1 MAEEIPAPVTESVHP
16 SSGVPLE
23 TAAGPHSVAIVGA
36 GPRGTSVLERL
47 SAYAATVPDRTLH
60 VHVCDDAEAGP
71 GEIWDPEQPREL
83 LLNATARQL
92 TLFTDET
99 IGAARVRNGP
109 DLYEWT
115 QLIAQRVGLGG
126 GASVPAIAAE
136 LFAAW
141 TAPDY
146 APAADIL
153 ALCAATREDT
163 FLPRA
168 VYGEYLRWYFAGVV
182 RTAPENMRVS
192 VHHARVVG
200 LRPVAG
206 PRADADYCAEESRA
220 KAGESGWEVEL
231 AGSPEVAGPPDSVG
245 SQEAEGLQ
253 EPAGRTQWAA
263 AAPSLHVNEVVLA
276 LGWVSNDPGP
286 ARPDDPRIAWLPP
299 GHVLRHDLEA
309 IPDRARVVVRGL
321 GLTAMDIIARLTEGR
336 GGVYMAASAGSGG
349 SAGAGGAEDSA
360 QAGTTQGDPSADSPV
375 TLPRGPLAYRA
386 SGREPIVLLASNSG
400 NPYRCKPADYGP
412 EAADHTLLH
421 AAIARAGARRAA
433 TGEPVDFAAELYP
446 AVLADAAIAY
456 YRARVRL
463 DGAPVAATAEL
474 CAAIADRCATIA
486 AAGDL
491 GAVEPY
497 AVDEELLAAAC
508 PNPAE
513 RFDPVRLRPR
523 VPNPLPAGQDYTAW
537 LRDFFAADAA
547 RAEAGPA
554 VAFNA
559 AIGSVSAARGPLA
572 AFTRGRV
579 LTEESFRTAYQPFR
593 TLGARLG
600 GGPPPERYRQLAA
613 LIDAEVVAGLGARP
627 TVRALADSDGARR
640 GSDETLTGSDQAPAA
655 PGAASHPSGE
665 ALTGSVFV
673 CESAH
678 SATPVAADVLIDG
691 WLANPMLVQSEDPLV
706 CGLYAAG
713 LVRSSSLES
722 ASGGSI
728 PTTSIDITADNRVI
742 GPAGRAVPGLFSL
755 GLPNDD
761 VSGHSFVS
769 PHPRSGANFLVE
781 TDRVARTI
789 VGAPAGE

>member
-1 MAEEIPAPVTESVHP
+1 VAEEIPAPVTESVHP
-16 SSGVPLE
+16 FSGVPLE
-23 TAAGPHSVAIVGA
+23 TAVGPHSVAIVGA

-115 QLIAQRVGLGG
+115 QLIAQRAGLGG

-206 PRADADYCAEESRA
+206 PRADADSCAEESRA
-220 KAGESGWEVEL
+220 KAGEAGWEVEF

-253 EPAGRTQWAA
+253 GSAGRTQRAA
-263 AAPSLHVNEVVLA
+263 VAPSLHVNEVVLA

-286 ARPDDPRIAWLPP
+286 ARPDDPRIVWLPP

-309 IPDRARVVVRGL
+309 ISDRARVVVRGL

-336 GGVYMAASAGSGG
+336 GGVYTAASAGSGG
-349 SAGAGGAEDSA
+349 SAGASGSEDSA
-360 QAGTTQGDPSADSPV
+360 QAGTTQGDPSADRPV
-375 TLPRGPLAYRA
+375 TLPRGPLVYRA
-386 SGREPIVLLASNSG
+386 SGREPTVLLASNSG

-433 TGEPVDFAAELYP
+433 TGAPVDFAAELYP

-474 CAAIADRCATIA
+474 CAAIAAG
-486 AAGDL
+486 GDL
-491 GAVEPY
+491 GAVDPG

-627 TVRALADSDGARR
+627 TVRALSDSDGALR

-655 PGAASHPSGE
+655 LGAASHPSGE

-691 WLANPMLVQSEDPLV
+691 WLANPMLVQSADPLV
-706 CGLYAAG
+706 RGLYAAG

-722 ASGGSI
+722 ASGGSA

>member
-1 MAEEIPAPVTESVHP
+1 MAEDIPAPVTESVHP

-23 TAAGPHSVAIVGA
+23 TAVGPHSVAIVGA

-115 QLIAQRVGLGG
+115 QLIAQRAGLGG
-126 GASVPAIAAE
+126 GASVPAAAAE

-146 APAADIL
+146 APAADIF

-192 VHHARVVG
+192 VHRARVVG

-206 PRADADYCAEESRA
+206 SRADADSCAEESRA
-220 KAGESGWEVEL
+220 AAGEAGWEVEF
-231 AGSPEVAGPPDSVG
+231 AGSPEVAGPPDSAG
-245 SQEAEGLQ
+245 SPEAEGLQ
-253 EPAGRTQWAA
+253 GSAGRTQRAA
-263 AAPSLHVNEVVLA
+263 VAPSLRVNDVVLA

-336 GGVYMAASAGSGG
+336 GGVYTAASAGSGG
-349 SAGAGGAEDSA
+349 SEDSA
-360 QAGTTQGDPSADSPV
+360 QAGTTQGDPIVDSPV
-375 TLPRGPLAYRA
+375 TLPRGPLVYRA
-386 SGREPIVLLASNSG
+386 SGREPTVLLASNSG

-474 CAAIADRCATIA
+474 CAAIAAG
-486 AAGDL
+486 GDL
-491 GAVEPY
+491 G

-508 PNPAE
+508 PIPAE

-523 VPNPLPAGQDYTAW
+523 VPSPLPAGQDYTAW

-627 TVRALADSDGARR
+627 TVRALTDSDGALR
-640 GSDETLTGSDQAPAA
+640 GSNETLTGSDQAPAA

-678 SATPVAADVLIDG
+678 SAAPVAADVLIDG
-691 WLANPMLVQSEDPLV
+691 WLANPMLVQSADPLV

-713 LVRSSSLES
+713 LVRSSSLEA

-781 TDRVARTI
+781 TDRVALTI

>member
-1 MAEEIPAPVTESVHP
+1 M
-16 SSGVPLE
+16 E
-23 TAAGPHSVAIVGA
+23 TAVGPHSVAIVGA

-47 SAYAATVPDRTLH
+47 SAYASTVPHRTLH

-115 QLIAQRVGLGG
+115 QLVAQRAGLGG

-136 LFAAW
+136 LFAVW

-200 LRPVAG
+200 LRPVSG
-206 PRADADYCAEESRA
+206 PRADADSCAEESRA
-220 KAGESGWEVEL
+220 KAGEAGWEVEF

-253 EPAGRTQWAA
+253 GSAGRTQRAA

-336 GGVYMAASAGSGG
+336 GGVYTAASAGSGG
-349 SAGAGGAEDSA
+349 SEDS
-360 QAGTTQGDPSADSPV
+360 V
-375 TLPRGPLAYRA
+375 HLPRGPLVYRA

-474 CAAIADRCATIA
+474 CAAIAAG
-486 AAGDL
+486 GDL
-491 GAVEPY
+491 GAVDPG

-508 PNPAE
+508 PDPAE

-523 VPNPLPAGQDYTAW
+523 VPNPLPVGQDYTAW
-537 LRDFFAADAA
+537 LRDFFTADAA

-579 LTEESFRTAYQPFR
+579 LTEESFRTSYQPFR

-627 TVRALADSDGARR
+627 TVRALTDSDGALR

-691 WLANPMLVQSEDPLV
+691 WLANPMLVQSADPLV
-706 CGLYAAG
+706 RGLYAAG

-789 VGAPAGE
+789 VGVPAGE